1 MQPWSQSW
9 VAEQGSGDCQSES
22 AGADCELFDNNDNI
36 YDHWVSISPPI
47 PSNER
52 HSLEICLFPFDLLA
66 FCNQTIHSI
75 KMPNSNCNKSSGS
88 LRH

>member
-52 HSLEICLFPFDLLA
+52 HSLVYVPSTLPA
-66 FCNQTIHSI
+66 FCNQKIHSI
-75 KMPNSNCNKSSGS
+75 KKPKGGVQKIKMEI
-88 LRH
+88 